1 MIAERG
7 SSALVE
13 HLHRRADVRGIP
25 LSGTFEL
32 TPMCSMSCKM
42 CYVRMTA
49 EEVRASG
56 KRLRTVEEWLELARV
71 MKEQGTLLLLLTGGE
86 PLTYPGF
93 RELYRELRKM
103 GFVISINSNATLI
116 DEETVRWFAEDPPQ
130 RINITLYGASDETY
144 LRLCNHPTG
153 RFAEDPPQRINI
165 TLYGASD
172 ETYLRLCN
180 HATGYTV
187 VTHAIEMLQDAG
199 IPVKLNCSVTPDNV
213 CDLEQIIAYSDERKL
228 VLQATSYM
236 FPPLRRDETSVGRN
250 VRFSAEECAAVE
262 SRIRLLQRGREDL
275 LRYCESIESHC
286 ILEEVAMFDCEGDG
300 VRCRAGKSSFWI
312 TWDGRLLLCA
322 MMDDPS
328 YDVFELGFPAAWQAL
343 RERTQAI
350 RLPAECAACDSK
362 DVCRTCAAMTRG
374 LTRRDL
380 GDAPEG
386 TPTFAQA
393 LYLSTGNPGPRGEAE
408 QGFPHVRDD
417 GYPAFRRALQEGRSL
432 NDAGCVAL
440 LALMARNPDTNLV
453 RRGGQE
459 LLARVQA
466 CSLKLL
472 SGDFPSDMRALS
484 AFDQDMIRL
493 NLSPGGS
500 ADLLSLCFMLYFL
513 EEESK

>member
-1 MIAERG
+1 MSPEILPGMFYARTGPQRG
-7 SSALVE
+7 CRRQPCLQALPSASLSSVKKGITMDVTVMDMMQARDLRAMRQKELLQQYGQTLLCFTMNIPGPVKTSSLILEGAALGRRLLSRAFLREGIVPVYHLDTDAPTGPESFYVLPLPALQVKRMCADIEEYSALGR
-13 HLHRRADVRGIP
+13 LFDMDV
-25 LSGTFEL
+25 L
-32 TPMCSMSCKM
+32 TPEGRKVERQELGLPGRSCLLCSRDAQACARSRTHTVPQLQQRTRELLQTA
-42 CYVRMTA
+42 VR
-49 EEVRASG
+49 EE
-56 KRLRTVEEWLELARV
+56 LCQTLARLAC
-71 MKEQGTLLLLLTGGE
+71 QSLLDEVLTTPKPGLVDRANSGSHRDMDVFTFSASISALHPYFARCAGIGWDTAQEDPAKTFSLLRGPGRLAEGLMLEATDGINTHRGAIFSMGILCAAAGRLPRSRWKAE
-86 PLTYPGF
+86 PL
-93 RELYRELRKM
+93 L
-103 GFVISINSNATLI
+103 S
-116 DEETVRWFAEDPPQ
+116 
-130 RINITLYGASDETY
+130 
-144 LRLCNHPTG
+144 
-153 RFAEDPPQRINI
+153 
-165 TLYGASD
+165 
-172 ETYLRLCN
+172 
-180 HATGYTV
+180 
-187 VTHAIEMLQDAG
+187 
-199 IPVKLNCSVTPDNV
+199 
-213 CDLEQIIAYSDERKL
+213 
-228 VLQATSYM
+228 
-236 FPPLRRDETSVGRN
+236 
-250 VRFSAEECAAVE
+250 
-262 SRIRLLQRGREDL
+262 
-275 LRYCESIESHC
+275 
-286 ILEEVAMFDCEGDG
+286 
-300 VRCRAGKSSFWI
+300 
-312 TWDGRLLLCA
+312 
-322 MMDDPS
+322 
-328 YDVFELGFPAAWQAL
+328 
-343 RERTQAI
+343 
-350 RLPAECAACDSK
+350 
-362 DVCRTCAAMTRG
+362 TCAAMTRG